1 MSFARLKEI
10 VNIIEFKEIID
21 FLLFPII
28 LIISL
33 LAKPFIRRAWLIEEN
48 PDEACDNG
56 YVFFK
61 YLCEIKKSKRINSKK
76 CIENKNNINS
86 LEDVDIFYVINKKSK
101 DYEKVKVIGK
111 VINHGSLKHW
121 IYYLNAE
128 KIIVTQKYANPSK
141 ALFYLLHK
149 YKIIKNDRIF
159 LQHGV
164 IKDDCKAFYYKE
176 TNFNIFICGAKR
188 EYEYVKEK
196 YGYPENNVCYTGLAR
211 FDDLELEENTN
222 NKLILIAP
230 TWRKWI
236 KSQNDFKIF
245 MENYYSILENAELQ
259 TALLENNIKIQL
271 VLHKNFSK
279 FKIEKQLIGRNIRIN
294 HNKDVDIQELLNKV
308 ELLITDYSSI
318 FMDVAYRKRP
328 IIYYQFDNE
337 EFRKLHLPE
346 GYFKYKKDGFGDVIS
361 SEKDV
366 IQKIKKYINNN
377 FKIEKEYEDKMDN
390 FFERKDKN
398 NCQRILE
405 EIIE

>member
-10 VNIIEFKEIID
+10 VKIIEFKEIID

-33 LAKPFIRRAWLIEEN
+33 LAKPFIKRAWLIEEN

-61 YLCEIKKSKRINSKK
+61 YLNNSNDNKLKNKIKDIN
-76 CIENKNNINS
+76 
-86 LEDVDIFYVINKKSK
+86 IFYVINKKSK
-101 DYEKVKVIGK
+101 DYEKVKKVGK

-149 YKIIKNDRIF
+149 YSLPRGKRYF
-159 LQHGV
+159 LQHG
-164 IKDDCKAFYYKE
+164 IIINDCKTFYYKE
-176 TNFNIFICGAKR
+176 TNFNKFICGAKR

-211 FDDLELEENTN
+211 FDELKLEENTN

-236 KSQNDFKIF
+236 KNKNDFKIF

-259 TALLENNIKIQL
+259 TALLENNIEIQL

-279 FKIEKQLIGRNIRIN
+279 FKIEKQVIGSNIKIN

-328 IIYYQFDNE
+328 IIYYQFDKDK
-337 EFRKLHLPE
+337 FRKLHLSE
-346 GYFKYKKDGFGDVIS
+346 GYFKYEKDGFGDVIN

-366 IQKIKKYINNN
+366 IQKIIYYINNN
-377 FKIEKEYEDKMDN
+377 LKIEKEYEDKMDN
-390 FFERKDKN
+390 FFERKDKK